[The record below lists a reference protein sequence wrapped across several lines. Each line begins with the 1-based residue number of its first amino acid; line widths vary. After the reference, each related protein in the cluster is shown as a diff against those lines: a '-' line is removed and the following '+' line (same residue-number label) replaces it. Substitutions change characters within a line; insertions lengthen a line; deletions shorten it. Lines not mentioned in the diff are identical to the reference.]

1 MFLFLKWMNMVK
13 CCGSSMVKFESKN
26 LEELKLNFF
35 GKIEEFVIKYKILL
49 KLIINFDYIGVYL
62 LFVSWWI
69 MVEKGCDKV
78 NIVGLD
84 DKCEIMGKK

>member
-1 MFLFLKWMNMVK
+1 
-13 CCGSSMVKFESKN
+13 MVKFESKN

-62 LFVSWWI
+62 LFVS
-69 MVEKGCDKV
+69 
-78 NIVGLD
+78 
-84 DKCEIMGKK
+84 